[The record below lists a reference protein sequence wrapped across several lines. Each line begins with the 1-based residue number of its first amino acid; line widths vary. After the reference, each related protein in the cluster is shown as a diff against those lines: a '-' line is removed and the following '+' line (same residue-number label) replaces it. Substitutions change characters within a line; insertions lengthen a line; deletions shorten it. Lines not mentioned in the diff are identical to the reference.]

1 MPLLP
6 GSSRNVVSQNIRE
19 LMGTGKYPQKQAVA
33 IALHNSRKFAEG
45 GLAGYADGGGLES
58 MSQATPNWI
67 RQQNYELESALN
79 KGISTPISSEVPGR
93 TDQIPASVPTGSY
106 VLPADVVSGLGEGN
120 TLAGAAVI
128 SRMLKSGP
136 WGIDMPTHRGGSSI
150 PASPSHGGSR
160 RTHYAAGGEAKASI
174 IVAGGEHIIHPN
186 DVTRI
191 GGGDL
196 TRGHNILDTFVK
208 KVRARTIQ
216 RLKKLPGPKK

>member
-1 MPLLP
+1 MLLP
-6 GSSRNVVSQNIRE
+6 KHSAR
-19 LMGTGKYPQKQAVA
+19 KY
-33 IALHNSRKFAEG
+33 AEG
-45 GLAGYADGGGLES
+45 GIACYAGGGGTES
-58 MSQATPNWI
+58 MSEAVPSWI

-79 KGISTPISSEVPGR
+79 KGISSPINSEVPGR

-128 SRMLKSGP
+128 SRMLKTGP
-136 WGIDMPTHRGGSSI
+136 WGIDQPNHRGGSSI
-150 PASPSHGGSR
+150 PAPPAHGGSR
-160 RTHYAAGGEAKASI
+160 RTHYAMGGQTGSTAKI
-174 IVAGGEHIIHPN
+174 IVAGGEHILHPN
-186 DVTRI
+186 DVARI

-216 RLKKLPGPKK
+216 KLKKLPGPKK